1 MLGLARAP
9 SSCSPV
15 APRVAKLV
23 RRRLFRSQPEKAYD
37 SLPKPMQ
44 SWVDTMA
51 GTIGPRAAEA
61 RQSLSEE
68 LLRWRH
74 DPKRNAKVSKK
85 MAEEMAK
92 GPAGPK
98 RTAWTAFEAGA
109 AILTAA
115 LARKAVERFLSG
127 EPPTGVGPLDAV
139 GTVGGAA
146 EPDPKHA
153 KNDVTKPPEQRARA
167 AVADARED
175 YSGMSSRV
183 ARLRGIRQH
192 CHVHPAGAVA
202 RHIAKVSS
210 NGAERADHRSG
221 GVTRLLDHRPAA
233 RETQAEAGLRSK
245 RHEERH
251 VDRIE
256 LPSGR

>member
-1 MLGLARAP
+1 MGEEPLAETRLAISAQKVELERTADQLRDALDVRKRFQENPALVLGLGAGAVFLLGGGP
-9 SSCSPV
+9 I
-15 APRVAKLV
+15 RVAKLI

-44 SWVDTMA
+44 SWVDSMA

-98 RTAWTAFEAGA
+98 RTAWTAFEAA
-109 AILTAA
+109 SAILTAA

-127 EPPTGVGPLDAV
+127 EPPSGIAPLDAA

-153 KNDVTKPPEQRARA
+153 KNDVTKPSEQRRRA
-167 AVADARED
+167 AGADGRTD
-175 YSGMSSRV
+175 YSGMSR
-183 ARLRGIRQH
+183 R
-192 CHVHPAGAVA
+192 
-202 RHIAKVSS
+202 
-210 NGAERADHRSG
+210 
-221 GVTRLLDHRPAA
+221 
-233 RETQAEAGLRSK
+233 
-245 RHEERH
+245 
-251 VDRIE
+251 
-256 LPSGR
+256 